1 MIVKLFNFFTF
12 LFTTC
17 IHLKYMLKNKIIINK
32 KNKIKKDLLTVIKN
46 KCKKY
51 DDKYFVDDIDENDQ

>member
-1 MIVKLFNFFTF
+1 MIVNLVLFFTF
-12 LFTTC
+12 LFRSC

>member
-1 MIVKLFNFFTF
+1 MWNLGVIVDLVLFFTF
-12 LFTTC
+12 LFTSC

-46 KCKKY
+46 KE
-51 DDKYFVDDIDENDQ
+51 I